1 MSRISEK
8 IKSLVSKRIS
18 NKGNNAAEQ
27 PKRSEEELEAICK
40 SKSLLQRTQDSIKE
54 IWLLCME
61 PFI

>member
-27 PKRSEEELEAICK
+27 SKRSDEELEAICK